1 MGRLTQAARASFQDY
16 LQRMRTE
23 YKEALVS
30 KGRREAFDRLVEAWS
45 SELGT
50 ISYAESLS
58 LMDLILLTGE
68 VDNRAFLEALRLKLD
83 DLDHRLNEA
92 EYSRNALE
100 KPWCPYLFKPYKPYC
115 SKCGRCAGR
124 NPPSVLSGIRLYG
137 LPAPPAGGYRRL
149 FALSPCGSA
158 VSAQPPG
165 VLAPDRGSQHLP
177 GEVSFLSGADALA
190 SRLAAS
196 QPCSVDGVSSDPLG
210 GPAAAHRLTDRETNE
225 DGGV

>member
-1 MGRLTQAARASFQDY
+1 MTGKMFPWVNGTWNPVKGCEHECKYCWARALAKQK
-16 LQRMRTE
+16 LKNTE
-23 YKEALVS
+23 RYSDGFKPRFFEGDLKRRFGKGNSIFVSDMGDLFGEWVPREWITKILDCIKRSPEAEFL
-30 KGRREAFDRLVEAWS
+30 
-45 SELGT
+45 
-50 ISYAESLS
+50 
-58 LMDLILLTGE
+58 LLT
-68 VDNRAFLEALRLKLD
+68 F
-83 DLDHRLNEA
+83 
-92 EYSRNALE
+92 
-100 KPWCPYLFKPYKPYC
+100 PYLYKPYKPYC
-115 SKCGRCAGR
+115 SIVGRCAGR